1 MAARKEKKSL
11 RGRKTRQQEKKR
23 KACGKGKPGSKKRK
37 EKLAGKENQRINKK
51 QSLPARGRKP
61 MRQWRRLREE
71 EGEDTERQRCPPVQ
85 PRPVTAPASDT
96 ASHRSRTRMGVRC
109 ESDTGHAG
117 TKLKDFLATIE
128 LSSTFQSE
136 IAKLRHDVEEYAK
149 QFPTIGFDK
158 ATMKHKN

>member
-96 ASHRSRTRMGVRC
+96 ASHRSRTRMG
-109 ESDTGHAG
+109 
-117 TKLKDFLATIE
+117 TKMKDFLATIE

-136 IAKLRHDVEEYAK
+136 IAKLRHHVEEYAK